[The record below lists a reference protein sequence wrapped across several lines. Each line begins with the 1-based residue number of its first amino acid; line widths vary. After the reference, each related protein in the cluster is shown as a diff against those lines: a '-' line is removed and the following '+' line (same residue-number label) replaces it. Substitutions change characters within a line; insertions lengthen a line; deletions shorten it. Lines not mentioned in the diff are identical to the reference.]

1 MKPSNTIVVSPKY
14 IEEKE
19 RQIADLIKKVERL
32 QEQLKEANEVIK
44 KFEKTE
50 IGHKQKDGTYML
62 TVCGVIIDPEKR
74 PTSALVQEETY
85 FYDPRPLTKYL
96 KKWGVK

>member
-1 MKPSNTIVVSPKY
+1 MKKADTTRKY
-14 IEEKE
+14 VTTKKYNKLVE
-19 RQIADLIKKVERL
+19 QIERL
-32 QEQLKEANEVIK
+32 QEQLNEANEVIK

-74 PTSALVQEETY
+74 PTSAIVQEETY